1 MFMFNSFLYVYQR
14 VSLFLGYTLNKS
26 ISTMIPSICWD
37 GLKPPTKLACTCKT
51 PRCLHNGR
59 QIPVAGGGMCWE
71 ACATRW
77 LHESKPRFLCEKHP
91 RKLQRTDIAYAGLY
105 NVIYEF
111 IVAIVIW
118 IIIVIMSLI
127 AVCVVECSSCWLLAD
142 AGRWWIVRDG
152 LLCLSPSI
160 TFHRNWWV
168 NGQFPRIT
176 RIPICFHV
184 SSLSV

>member
-1 MFMFNSFLYVYQR
+1 MVMFNSFLYVYQR

-168 NGQFPRIT
+168 KWT
-176 RIPICFHV
+176 V
-184 SSLSV
+184 SKDNTNPNLFSCILT